1 MLSIQRRKGKNIKM
15 SRRRD
20 FLKEAEAS
28 FNTAKLA
35 ADVVINDCNAGA
47 DVIQLAA
54 LISLVSIGLSCLT
67 KAMKEESEDAPP
79 VGLKD
84 FQYK

>member
-1 MLSIQRRKGKNIKM
+1 MEK
-15 SRRRD
+15 
-20 FLKEAEAS
+20 
-28 FNTAKLA
+28 
-35 ADVVINDCNAGA
+35 